1 MKNFNKQVF
10 LLLLFFTQ
18 NIGHLGAQSS
28 PKIIQLYEG
37 KPAGSENWT
46 WTEGYYEKNMFG
58 TPIVFNVV
66 QPTLTVFPA
75 HPSVANGTAVVIAPG
90 GGYHTLSINSEGN
103 DVAKWLNNKGVTC
116 FVLKYRLVHSLT
128 EDPVKE
134 LMTKMNGGL
143 DKMENDVKPII
154 PLAMQDALMAMKYVR
169 KNASEYKIDP
179 KRIGFMGFSA
189 GGTVTMSVGYNYDV
203 ESRPD
208 FLAPIYAQVD
218 WAPNSDKDVP
228 KDAPPLFALA
238 ASDDQLGLAP
248 HSIKV
253 YDKWIAAKKP
263 AELHLFAKG
272 GHGFGM
278 RVQNL
283 PTDNWI
289 ERFAD
294 WLKIQGFM
302 PPPTAPAN
310 PFQRMPT
317 PNDSLQSIKIINEN
331 GIRVAFSIYAPEAKD
346 VNVSGDFPDGF
357 PSLKLMKQPNGV
369 WTATTKQK
377 LTPDVYT
384 YDFYVDG
391 LKIFD
396 PKNPQ
401 SKESNSGF
409 SNIFEV
415 KGVESNFLTQ
425 LHVPHGKVE
434 IVNYQSTSLGIQR
447 RMHVYLPPNYDKIK
461 EKLPVL
467 YLLHG
472 GGDNDASWTTAGRAN
487 MILDNLYNEGKI
499 KPMIV
504 VMPAGHTPNASFGA
518 TMGAGPANDPFCKDF
533 INDIMPY
540 IENNYRVSTKRE
552 DRAITGLSMG
562 GVQTLNLA
570 LWYPDKFGYVN
581 PTSTGYFGPV
591 LKELETQHEA
601 ILKNPSVNQFKVFE
615 ISMGKSDPLA
625 FNNNKA
631 MMDLFTKMGVKYTY
645 TETEGSHTYLV
656 WRRYLYAFAQKLFK

>member
-1 MKNFNKQVF
+1 MKFNKQI
-10 LLLLFFTQ
+10 LLLLMVFTQ
-18 NIGHLGAQSS
+18 TTQLLWAQGS
-28 PKIIQLYEG
+28 PKIIQLYDS

-46 WTEGYYEKNMFG
+46 WTEGYLEKNMFG

-66 QPTLTVFPA
+66 QPTLTVFAA

-90 GGYHTLSINSEGN
+90 GGFHALSINSEGN
-103 DVAKWLNNKGVTC
+103 DVARWLNNKGVTC
-116 FVLKYRLVHSLT
+116 FVLKYRLVHSET
-128 EDPVKE
+128 DNPVSEMMSKGA
-134 LMTKMNGGL
+134 KI
-143 DKMENDVKPII
+143 ENDIKPIV
-154 PLAMQDALMAMKYVR
+154 PLAMQDALTAMKYVR
-169 KNASEYKIDP
+169 KNAGEYKIDP

-189 GGTVTMSVGYNYDV
+189 GGTVTMSVGFNYDA

-208 FLAPIYAQVD
+208 FLAPIYPQVD
-218 WAPNSDKDVP
+218 WVPNFDKDVP
-228 KDAPPLFALA
+228 KDAPPLFVLA

-248 HSIKV
+248 HSVKL
-253 YDKWIAAKKP
+253 YNKWIAAKKT
-263 AELHLFAKG
+263 AELHLYAKG

-278 RVQNL
+278 KIQNL

-317 PNDSLQSIKIINEN
+317 PNDTLKSIRFIGEE
-331 GIRVAFSIYAPEAKD
+331 GGRVAFSTYAPEAKD
-346 VNVSGDFPDGF
+346 VYVSGDFPDGF
-357 PSLKLMKQPNGV
+357 PFLKLVKQTNGV

-391 LKIFD
+391 LKVFD
-396 PKNPQ
+396 TKNPQ
-401 SKESNSGF
+401 FKESNTGF
-409 SNIFEV
+409 SNLFEV
-415 KGVESNFLTQ
+415 KGVESNFLTH

-434 IVNYQSTSLGIQR
+434 IVNYQSASLGIQR

-533 INDIMPY
+533 IQDIIPY
-540 IENNYRVSTKRE
+540 IESNYRVSSKRE
-552 DRAITGLSMG
+552 HRAITGLSMG
-562 GVQTLNLA
+562 GAQTLNLA
-570 LWYPDKFGYVN
+570 LWYPEKFAYVN
-581 PTSTGYFGPV
+581 PTSTGYFAPV
-591 LKELETQHEA
+591 LKEIEEKHAA
-601 ILKNPSVNQFKVFE
+601 ILKNPSVNQFKVFD

-631 MMDLFTKMGVKYTY
+631 MMDLFTKMGIKYNY
-645 TETEGSHTYLV
+645 IETEGSHTYLV